1 MRGIR
6 LGSVFGLEIRIDY
19 SWFIIFFLILWTLA
33 AGFFPQELPDAG
45 TGVHIAMGVAGTIL
59 FFVSLLAHEV
69 SHSLVAQGR
78 DIPVEGITLFIFGG
92 MAHTRMEAEEPGDEF
107 VIAGVGPLASLVLA
121 GLFWLLAWAGRSAGL
136 GPEYTAVADYLA
148 FINVALAVFNLLP
161 GFPLDGGRLFR
172 AAVWKVTGNLRK
184 ATQWATA
191 GGKGLGYALMG
202 WGLLQLFAGGA
213 GGGLWLIFIGWF
225 VRTAAES
232 SFTQHVLR
240 ETLQGVKVR
249 EVMTSDPETV
259 DADLSLQQFVDDR
272 VMKGKHRAYP
282 VLDDGRPAGIV
293 ALDQVKEVSR
303 DDWAD
308 TTVGDVMTP
317 LDADHRVD
325 PGEDMAAVLEQLGGR
340 EGVRLLVTDGDAL
353 VGVITRGDLTRW
365 MERAELM
372 KG

>member
-6 LGSVFGLEIRIDY
+6 LGSVFSLEIRIDY
-19 SWFIIFFLILWTLA
+19 SWFIIFFLILWTLT
-33 AGFFPQELPDAG
+33 AGFFPQETPDMS

-59 FFVSLLAHEV
+59 FFASLLAHEI

-92 MAHTRMEAEEPGDEF
+92 MAHTRMEAEDPGDEF
-107 VIAGVGPLASLVLA
+107 VIAGVGPLASLVIA

-136 GPEYTAVADYLA
+136 GAEYTVVADYLA
-148 FINVALAVFNLLP
+148 FINLALAVFNLLP

-172 AAVWKVTGNLRK
+172 ATVWKFTGDLHK
-184 ATQWATA
+184 ATRWATA

-202 WGLLQLFAGGA
+202 WGLLQLFAGAA
-213 GGGLWLIFIGWF
+213 GGGLWLLFIGWF

-249 EVMTSDPETV
+249 DVMTGDPETV
-259 DADLSLQQFVDDR
+259 DADLSLQSFVDDR

-282 VLDDGRPAGIV
+282 VVDNSEPAGIV

-303 DDWAD
+303 DRWPD
-308 TTVGDVMTP
+308 TTVADVMTP

-325 PGEDMAAVLEQLGGR
+325 PDSDMAAVLERLGGR
-340 EGVRLLVTDGDAL
+340 EGVRLLVTDGGEL
-353 VGVITRGDLTRW
+353 IGVLTRGDLSRW